1 MTVPDTPRM
10 VLRRANLLS
19 PDRGVLGLSD
29 LVISEDGNIASVAR
43 HRSDYRWAGVPEVLD
58 LRGFTV
64 VPGLIDAHFH
74 LLTTG
79 VQLLTIDLGVARS
92 VEEVLEV
99 LEAGRKGRDTEFL
112 IGGHLDDE
120 HPGTRLPTLAELD
133 AAFPHRPVF
142 LEHRSWHFAL
152 CNTKAIE
159 RLRLA
164 SDARATGILE
174 GEPLA
179 VARQRLMEAQ
189 GEDFVERALRTAS
202 LEAAR
207 RGATT
212 VHAMEGGDLFGDFSL
227 SVLERIRDSLATDVV
242 VYWCGTDVRHAVEK
256 GFARVGGDALV
267 DGTLGSGT
275 AALRSPYADDR
286 TSCGSL
292 HLTEQQVADFFSA
305 AAKSHL
311 QAGLH
316 VIGGHA
322 IEIALRGI
330 EQALP
335 NGDSGVRSRLEHCGD
350 VSKQQLRRAAQ
361 LGVCISTQP
370 AFTYLRGGPGEVYQQ
385 RVGARRGRR
394 LYPLRWMLDEGVH
407 VGGGSDSPVT
417 PPDLLLGLE
426 SCVNARYS
434 AQRISFSEALRLF
447 TSGAA
452 WCAGEEKTKGDI
464 KPGMRAD
471 LLALKGDPVVCRP
484 DQLHEME
491 IGLVMSAGR
500 PMFGSLVEGDE
511 ACQKADQSDLLA

>member
-227 SVLERIRDSLATDVV
+227 SVLERIRDSL
-242 VYWCGTDVRHAVEK
+242 R
-256 GFARVGGDALV
+256 
-267 DGTLGSGT
+267 
-275 AALRSPYADDR
+275 R
-286 TSCGSL
+286 TSSCTGVGRMCGMPSRRDSL
-292 HLTEQQVADFFSA
+292 GWA
-305 AAKSHL
+305 
-311 QAGLH
+311 
-316 VIGGHA
+316 
-322 IEIALRGI
+322 
-330 EQALP
+330 
-335 NGDSGVRSRLEHCGD
+335 
-350 VSKQQLRRAAQ
+350 
-361 LGVCISTQP
+361 
-370 AFTYLRGGPGEVYQQ
+370 
-385 RVGARRGRR
+385 
-394 LYPLRWMLDEGVH
+394 
-407 VGGGSDSPVT
+407 VT
-417 PPDLLLGLE
+417 LLLMGRWDP
-426 SCVNARYS
+426 ARPRYDHRMLMTGPRV
-434 AQRISFSEALRLF
+434 AHCIL
-447 TSGAA
+447 
-452 WCAGEEKTKGDI
+452 
-464 KPGMRAD
+464 
-471 LLALKGDPVVCRP
+471 
-484 DQLHEME
+484 
-491 IGLVMSAGR
+491 
-500 PMFGSLVEGDE
+500 
-511 ACQKADQSDLLA
+511 QSSR